1 MEKIF
6 TTAPIALVD
15 LKRKFTEDVEFV
27 LDYDNSKFKGKILI
41 TYLSNL
47 DIKCELQIKD
57 PELALLLLED
67 YLNIPTLVSV
77 PYLEDFAINV
87 LLEYQQKPNKLNI
100 DVGDFIARNLTSLE
114 RWTRRV
120 NSLLLYTM
128 YINQQFK
135 PMVEEFP
142 QDLDDGVVGINF
154 VHLIKHELFPLL
166 LENVHPDL
174 ITWNKTF
181 FNDYVFAGQNLF
193 TFFAVKENPLFLG
206 LLCGLDDQTS
216 ELTIIPA
223 MEAVEQ
229 VCVPALKEL
238 AHVPSV

>member
-1 MEKIF
+1 METIY
-6 TTAPIALVD
+6 TTAPIALPD
-15 LKRKFTEDVEFV
+15 LKRKFTENVEFV
-27 LDYDNSKFKGKILI
+27 IDYDNSKFKGKILI

-47 DIKCELQIKD
+47 DIKCKLQIKD
-57 PELALLLLED
+57 PDQALALLEE

-77 PYLEDFAINV
+77 SDLEDLAINV
-87 LLEYQQKPNKLNI
+87 LLEYQGKPNKLNI
-100 DVGDFIARNLTSLE
+100 EVGDFIARNMVALE

-154 VHLIKHELFPLL
+154 VHLIKHELFPILI
-166 LENVHPDL
+166 EGVHPSM
-174 ITWNKTF
+174 ITWNRTF
-181 FNDYVFAGQNLF
+181 FDDYVFAGQNLF
-193 TFFAVKENPLFLG
+193 TYFAVKENPLFLG
-206 LLCGLDDQTS
+206 LLCGLDEQTS

-229 VCVPALKEL
+229 ACVPALKEIS
-238 AHVPSV
+238 HVSSV